1 MDYINIVATPEIMFW
16 VSIFSLA
23 WLMVGVI
30 LGRMMRS
37 GGGRSHHGHGRGGRN
52 RGNGGGD
59 DAPARDRDDSNG
71 LIEIYVGNLSYDMSE
86 SDLQETF
93 EEFGEVASSR
103 IIKHRM
109 SGKSKGFGFIEMP
122 DRSEVDAA
130 IRALD
135 GKEVKG
141 RKLVVNEAKSRSRDD

>member
-59 DAPARDRDDSNG
+59 DAPARDRDDGNG
-71 LIEIYVGNLSYDMSE
+71 LILRLYEPNGARGPVTVTLTLPVKSAVECNHVEEGNLPADFKNGKLNLTLTPY
-86 SDLQETF
+86 QIRTF
-93 EEFGEVASSR
+93 R
-103 IIKHRM
+103 
-109 SGKSKGFGFIEMP
+109 
-122 DRSEVDAA
+122 
-130 IRALD
+130 L
-135 GKEVKG
+135 
-141 RKLVVNEAKSRSRDD
+141 L